1 MSTKPLINTLY
12 TYKGYTMKKLLTVLL
27 LTVSATAF
35 AQHNH
40 HWRHHG
46 HRTAGPGF
54 GYWVAPLVIGGI
66 AGAVIARENQQPT
79 VIVQQPQSVIIQRQP
94 VCTEWKEIQ
103 QYDGQVYRE
112 RTCTQ

>member
-1 MSTKPLINTLY
+1 MSTKPRVNTLY
-12 TYKGYTMKKLLTVLL
+12 TYKGYNMKKLLTVLL

-46 HRTAGPGF
+46 YRHASPNI
-54 GYWVAPLVIGGI
+54 GYWIAPLVIGGVVGAAI
-66 AGAVIARENQQPT
+66 AKENQQPP

-103 QYDGQVYRE
+103 QSDGQVYRE

>member
-1 MSTKPLINTLY
+1 
-12 TYKGYTMKKLLTVLL
+12 MKKLLTVLL

-46 HRTAGPGF
+46 HRNAGPGF

-66 AGAVIARENQQPT
+66 AGAVIARENQQSP
-79 VIVQQPQSVIIQRQP
+79 VIVQPPQVFIQRQT

-103 QYDGQVYRE
+103 NSDGQVYRE

>member
-1 MSTKPLINTLY
+1 
-12 TYKGYTMKKLLTVLL
+12 MKKLLTVLL

-46 HRTAGPGF
+46 HRHGGPGF

-66 AGAVIARENQQPT
+66 AGAVIARENQQSQP
-79 VIVQQPQSVIIQRQP
+79 VIIQQPPQSVVIQRQT

-103 QYDGQVYRE
+103 NSDGTIYRE

>member
-1 MSTKPLINTLY
+1 
-12 TYKGYTMKKLLTVLL
+12 MKKLLTVLL

-46 HRTAGPGF
+46 HRHGGPGF

-66 AGAVIARENQQPT
+66 AGAVIARENQQSQP
-79 VIVQQPQSVIIQRQP
+79 VIIQQPPQSVVIQRQI

-103 QYDGQVYRE
+103 NSDGTIYRE

>member
-1 MSTKPLINTLY
+1 
-12 TYKGYTMKKLLTVLL
+12 MKKLLTVLL
-27 LTVSATAF
+27 LTVSASAF

-40 HWRHHG
+40 HWRHRH
-46 HRTAGPGF
+46 AGPGF

-66 AGAVIARENQQPT
+66 AGAVIARENQQSP
-79 VIVQQPQSVIIQRQP
+79 VIVQQPQSVFIQRQP

-103 QYDGQVYRE
+103 QLDGQVYRE

>member
-1 MSTKPLINTLY
+1 
-12 TYKGYTMKKLLTVLL
+12 MKKLLTVLL

-46 HRTAGPGF
+46 HRNAGPGF

-66 AGAVIARENQQPT
+66 AGAVIARENQQSP
-79 VIVQQPQSVIIQRQP
+79 VIVQHPQVFIQRQT

-103 QYDGQVYRE
+103 NSDGQVYRE

>member
-1 MSTKPLINTLY
+1 
-12 TYKGYTMKKLLTVLL
+12 MKKLLTVLL

-46 HRTAGPGF
+46 HRHAGPGF
-54 GYWVAPLVIGGI
+54 GYWVAPLVIGGVV
-66 AGAVIARENQQPT
+66 GAVIAKENQQSQP
-79 VIVQQPQSVIIQRQP
+79 VIIQQPPQSVIIQRQA

-103 QYDGQVYRE
+103 TSDGQVYRE

>member
-1 MSTKPLINTLY
+1 
-12 TYKGYTMKKLLTVLL
+12 MKKLLIVLL

-46 HRTAGPGF
+46 HRNVGPGF
-54 GYWVAPLVIGGI
+54 GYWIAPLVIGGVVGAAI
-66 AGAVIARENQQPT
+66 AKENQQPP
-79 VIVQQPQSVIIQRQP
+79 VFIQQPQAVIIQRQP

-103 QYDGQVYRE
+103 QSDGQVYRE

>member
-1 MSTKPLINTLY
+1 
-12 TYKGYTMKKLLTVLL
+12 MKKLLIVLL

-46 HRTAGPGF
+46 YRHAGPGF
-54 GYWVAPLVIGGI
+54 GYWIAPLVIGGVVGAAI
-66 AGAVIARENQQPT
+66 AKENQQPQPP
-79 VIVQQPQSVIIQRQP
+79 VIVQQPQSVIIQRQT
-94 VCTEWKEIQ
+94 VCTEWTEIQ
-103 QYDGQVYRE
+103 KSDGQIYRE

>member
-1 MSTKPLINTLY
+1 
-12 TYKGYTMKKLLTVLL
+12 MKKLLTVLL

-40 HWRHHG
+40 GWRHHG
-46 HRTAGPGF
+46 YRHGGPGF

-66 AGAVIARENQQPT
+66 AGAVIARENQQLQP
-79 VIVQQPQSVIIQRQP
+79 VIIQQPPQSVVIQRQT

-103 QYDGQVYRE
+103 NSDGQVYRE